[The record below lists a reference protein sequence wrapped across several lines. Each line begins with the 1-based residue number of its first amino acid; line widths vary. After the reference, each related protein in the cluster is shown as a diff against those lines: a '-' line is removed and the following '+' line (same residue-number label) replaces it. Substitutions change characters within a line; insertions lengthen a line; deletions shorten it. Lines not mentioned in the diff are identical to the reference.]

1 MSEEEK
7 PKHNPQA
14 KIWEDV
20 GFFKTYEEAKAKSDS
35 LESESK
41 VRRCGPA
48 GTNFKVKRVTK
59 YLEDK

>member
-1 MSEEEK
+1 MEDEK
-7 PKHNPQA
+7 QEPNPQK

>member
-1 MSEEEK
+1 MEDVKQE
-7 PKHNPQA
+7 PNPQK

-48 GTNFKVKRVTK
+48 GINFKVKRVTK

>member
-1 MSEEEK
+1 MEDEK
-7 PKHNPQA
+7 QEPNPQK

-59 YLEDK
+59 YLENK